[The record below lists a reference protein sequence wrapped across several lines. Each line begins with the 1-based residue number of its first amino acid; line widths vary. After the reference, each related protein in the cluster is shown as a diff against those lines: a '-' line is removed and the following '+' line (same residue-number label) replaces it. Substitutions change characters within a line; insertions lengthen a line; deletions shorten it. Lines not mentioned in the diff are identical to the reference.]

1 VRAISRFDRI
11 PSRIINSSC
20 PATFG
25 STTPPSSGTHS
36 CTPKCSNSG
45 AIAANWLPKKAR
57 SLEPITTASKVRS
70 GSDSAPTSAA
80 ASSRRA
86 QGTTRL

>member
-1 VRAISRFDRI
+1 M
-11 PSRIINSSC
+11 PSKIINSSC

-25 STTPPSSGTHS
+25 STNPPSSGTHS

-57 SLEPITTASKVRS
+57 SLAPITTASNSRS
-70 GSDSAPTSAA
+70 GSPSAPTRAA
-80 ASSRRA
+80 ACGRRA